1 MGKRERKK
9 RMDGGKKGKRTVG
22 KRETDSGKKG
32 NRQWEK
38 GKRTVGK
45 VKWNRQRNN
54 RELGMESENKPVKS
68 EYLISFM

>member
-32 NRQWEK
+32 NGQWEK
-38 GKRTVGK
+38 VLSAPSR
-45 VKWNRQRNN
+45 
-54 RELGMESENKPVKS
+54 S
-68 EYLISFM
+68 ISNGP

>member
-9 RMDGGKKGKRTVG
+9 RMDGGKKGNGQWEKGKRTVG

-32 NRQWEK
+32 NGQWEK

-45 VKWNRQRNN
+45 
-54 RELGMESENKPVKS
+54 RETDSRKS
-68 EYLISFM
+68 EVK